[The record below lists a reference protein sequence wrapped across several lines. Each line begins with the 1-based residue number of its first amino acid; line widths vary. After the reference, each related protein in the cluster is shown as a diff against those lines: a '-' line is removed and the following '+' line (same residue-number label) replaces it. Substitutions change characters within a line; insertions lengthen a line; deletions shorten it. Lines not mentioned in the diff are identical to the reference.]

1 MAQHKGHP
9 IRRMRVT
16 LPLKVANELLLP
28 VLSKVCRI
36 HETSAPLMI
45 ITMDFT
51 TFGLFMAEIAKVE
64 PAIPLKNLGIEYV
77 DLRQEPTRITVRH
90 GLAYSTVEETYV

>member
-1 MAQHKGHP
+1 MLKNKEYP

-36 HETSAPLMI
+36 HETSAPSMV
-45 ITMDFT
+45 ITMDFS
-51 TFGLFMAEIAKVE
+51 TFGLFMAEVAKVE
-64 PAIPLKNLGIEYV
+64 PAISLKNLGIEYV

-90 GLAYSTVEETYV
+90 GLVYTTDEEI